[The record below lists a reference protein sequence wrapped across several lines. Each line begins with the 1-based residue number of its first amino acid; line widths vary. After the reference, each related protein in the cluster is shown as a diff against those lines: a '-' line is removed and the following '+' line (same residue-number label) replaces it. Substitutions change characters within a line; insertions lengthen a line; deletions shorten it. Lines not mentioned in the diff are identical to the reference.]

1 MGWKPRSSSLT
12 KRKVIALFAIVLVVA
27 LVVPKALEYITNPSG
42 ENITEEPK
50 IVQVTITSTPYP
62 GQSPDMRI
70 GLEIPETS
78 TRYSSSPNMNF
89 LGTYGFEAYRNTT
102 YGEMA
107 NDWLLWSDGDW
118 PAENTSSIVTFNK
131 DGTLGNF
138 VHGKFAQKI
147 SVTSYSEPVRLGQY
161 QSGREFLANR
171 TYKFGCWMKQSGLT
185 KDVRLRVRF
194 WSGDINFDKYQSFT
208 VDSQWKYYEMSFVLP
223 INYTPI
229 DPYYGQA
236 NSERIEIF
244 SAGTLW
250 IDDAQF
256 YDSEGINA
264 WGLSTLFIEE
274 VRNLRPSTLRYGGL
288 GCNSLKPENIFG
300 NRFDLQN
307 YADWDGSVGGDV
319 FDFNQFL
326 KLCELTG
333 ANPEYVLSQYLIMN
347 SSLISDLLEYMY
359 GGNSTKYG
367 ALREKAGFES
377 WKGKFDKVYFELGNE
392 VLLNGNGPT
401 WTSAE
406 YADYV
411 TQAVKVAKSS
421 PYWNSSVN
429 KIGVGLWYTNV
440 GLNVPLLT
448 NEQNN
453 VEGGNIDFML
463 VAEYFPGHEFT
474 NYHSSGLWLWRTVNQ
489 KTYSEGSLTG
499 SEENRAVW
507 YRRALGEAAYIDE
520 YSSYLKE
527 MASENYP
534 KTIDAGI
541 YEYGMTGV
549 FKREPYSHE
558 LANIETSLGAA
569 IAVLDTTL
577 SLRKNGVNPIN
588 AFYVQGFG
596 WTWGFMADY
605 PYTQKRPVYYA
616 LQMYSEFQRGQLLDC
631 SFSSGTFDPYGD
643 AANNFVMWENFQSYN
658 LEVHRYPVDVPKIA
672 VYPFKYGDRYSIL
685 LINRDLEKSVD
696 VQLSLPYSPSNRT
709 LIVSLTGDSP
719 YAYNDESSENARL
732 NYTLVY
738 NFTDNYNMTL
748 QPHSA
753 YMIVNYA
760 EGAKVCLD
768 EDGDGYGAN
777 MYELVDCTAS
787 KTLIDPDDLNPN
799 IHPWFESKL

>member
-549 FKREPYSHE
+549 FKRELYSHE